1 MPETLCCVCHQ
12 QPAVK
17 YIGQRPFCEEHYRA
31 ATYERAGIWRSLLIL
46 LVAMAAFVGLVYVG
60 MLVVQPVFTATSLLV
75 TGMLLAIVPALIW
88 LAFFYQQD
96 RVEPDPKGYVLG
108 VFALGGLL
116 AAAVGQ
122 PLLDGVFRMSQW
134 LYADTLTTLVGSILV
149 VGFVQEFLKY
159 AAVRYSIYTSPE
171 FDEATDGVIYATA
184 AGLGYATVLNLQFV
198 VASGGLD
205 LTTGVIRMVVVAL
218 AQASFAGITGYFL
231 GRAKFESEPVWWM
244 PLGLSLAALANG
256 VFTWLRGQVVQG
268 GLSLS
273 GSAANPWLGLLLAAL
288 VAGATTGLVL
298 WLTRRNIKSALD
310 APQGET
316 A

>member
-1 MPETLCCVCHQ
+1 MSETLCCVCNT

-17 YIGQRPFCEEHYRA
+17 MIGKRPFCEQHYRA
-31 ATYERAGIWRSLLIL
+31 ATYARPGVWRALIIQ
-46 LVAMAAFVGLVYVG
+46 LVALGVYVGLVYAGVQV
-60 MLVVQPVFTATSLLV
+60 LQPVFTATSLLV
-75 TGMLLAIVPALIW
+75 TGVVLAIIPALIW
-88 LAFFYQQD
+88 LGFFYQQD

-108 VFALGGLL
+108 VFALGALL
-116 AAAVGQ
+116 AAGVGQ
-122 PLLDGVFRMSQW
+122 PLIDQVFRVSQW
-134 LYADTLTTLVGSILV
+134 LYADAVTTLLGSILV

-184 AGLGYATVLNLQFV
+184 AGLGYATVLNIQFV
-198 VASGGLD
+198 LASGGLD
-205 LTTGVIRMVVVAL
+205 LTAGVIRMVVVAL

-244 PLGLSLAALANG
+244 PLGISLAALANG
-256 VFTWLRGQVVQG
+256 IFTWLRGQVVQG

-273 GSAANPWLGLLLAAL
+273 GSAANPWLGLLLAAVLAGGTTAVVSWL
-288 VAGATTGLVL
+288 VN
-298 WLTRRNIKSALD
+298 RNIKSALA
-310 APQGET
+310 APQGEI